1 MGSVWKPSSGKLLSA
16 PDGKVT
22 PISRKD
28 SPSSPPQMQNGNSSN
43 RLDAELGWKVSRP
56 DYDDTTDLD
65 QAQPEPRIS
74 AFEARQAPPRAMRPY
89 SLSNQHSL
97 LAAEHNQH
105 LDYGTTNRVEMEF
118 VLRSRRTR
126 SSSTKASSWTTGQWT
141 IGDGT
146 VRGPDDFRADIKDSF
161 RKVCFRGG
169 NWGGKDNTQVYV
181 KFNKP
186 KKQQQKSNPNH
197 YFSVKDS
204 TERKNLKEFLKAIK
218 NILQK
223 YDDLESEKNTSIFA
237 CLIGGPKYQKRVKQI
252 TTLLDALD
260 EYPEYRR
267 RMAQREFSSRRDSP
281 VMVRLLQEIIDA
293 QDK

>member
-105 LDYGTTNRVEMEF
+105 LDYGTTDKSQKFE
-118 VLRSRRTR
+118 LTSRRTR
-126 SSSTKASSWTTGQWT
+126 SSSPTASSWTTGQWT
-141 IGDGT
+141 IFEDGT
-146 VRGPDDFRADIKDSF
+146 VTGPDD
-161 RKVCFRGG
+161 
-169 NWGGKDNTQVYV
+169 
-181 KFNKP
+181 
-186 KKQQQKSNPNH
+186 
-197 YFSVKDS
+197 
-204 TERKNLKEFLKAIK
+204 
-218 NILQK
+218 
-223 YDDLESEKNTSIFA
+223 
-237 CLIGGPKYQKRVKQI
+237 
-252 TTLLDALD
+252 
-260 EYPEYRR
+260 
-267 RMAQREFSSRRDSP
+267 
-281 VMVRLLQEIIDA
+281 
-293 QDK
+293 